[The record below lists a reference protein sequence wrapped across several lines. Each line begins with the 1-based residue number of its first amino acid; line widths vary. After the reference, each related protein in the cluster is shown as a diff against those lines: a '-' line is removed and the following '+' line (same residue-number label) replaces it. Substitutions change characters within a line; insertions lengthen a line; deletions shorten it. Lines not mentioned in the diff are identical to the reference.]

1 MRSLHVGLLVAA
13 VVGCG
18 PSRGADAAVPPDAYS
33 TGSVCPPAST
43 LTYESFAAPFF
54 ATYCVRCHATSNV
67 TVESRSGAPDD
78 VNFDD
83 AALVRALVRRI
94 DRMAAIGPLREN
106 RLMPPEGTAPS
117 DEDRRRLGEWIA
129 CGAP

>member
-1 MRSLHVGLLVAA
+1 
-13 VVGCG
+13 
-18 PSRGADAAVPPDAYS
+18 
-33 TGSVCPPAST
+33 VCPPSST

-54 ATYCVRCHATSNV
+54 STYCVRCHATSNV
-67 TVESRSGAPDD
+67 TVESRNGAPDD

-83 AALVRALVRRI
+83 ATLVRALVRRI
-94 DRMAAIGPLREN
+94 DRMAAIGPLGEN

-117 DEDRRRLGEWIA
+117 DEERRLLGEWIA